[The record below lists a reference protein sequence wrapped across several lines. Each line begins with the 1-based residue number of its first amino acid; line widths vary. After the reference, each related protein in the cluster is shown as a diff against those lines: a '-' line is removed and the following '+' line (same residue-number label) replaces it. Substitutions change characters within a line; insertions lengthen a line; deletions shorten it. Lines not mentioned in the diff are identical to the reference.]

1 MFTTPTIDTGAS
13 RSFVS
18 EAVARRLTTA
28 RNQRSV
34 CTRINLADG
43 TLRDVTQAHMVS
55 IHCGQRQVPI
65 PVLILP
71 TLLNDIILGMDF
83 LCGMGARIGCGPT
96 QLQLRPTTTAIPIA
110 TVTTV
115 RTLPKVE
122 LTVDQTGAMRTL
134 GLPGVF
140 MEAVRKNPFRK
151 PRIAAKAA
159 REETQARV
167 HDRGAD
173 TTGTVRRRELRG
185 ISTEEE
191 AWINRFLQE
200 ELLPFDQI
208 TGVSPIAEHTIVLR
222 DNRPIKQRYYPKNPA
237 MLKIIDAQEDELLR
251 DGRIEPSKSPHSAP
265 IVLVGKKTGDMC
277 IHEIEHHSQSLAVKV
292 PPFWAER
299 PEIWFAQI
307 ESQFCIAGITADKTK
322 FHTVLA
328 SIESCVISQITDAI
342 LNPPA
347 VDMYGNLKRNI
358 IERFCE
364 SEQKKIQKLLSDID
378 LGDRRPTQLL
388 NELRGLAKDRIN
400 EDFLKSF
407 WMQRLP
413 PHAQAILQASNDD
426 LSGMAKLADKI
437 LEVEGL
443 AHMNVASV
451 AVPAG
456 STSLPAHSLHEI
468 VTRLDS
474 LEKRIRSRSRSQSRS
489 LANRD
494 QISSPSE
501 CWYHSKFGSK
511 ATKCMPPCSYKSDSK
526 N

>member
-1 MFTTPTIDTGAS
+1 MAGDNSTDDLENTVVENPHSNDAATTSQDM
-13 RSFVS
+13 RSS
-18 EAVARRLTTA
+18 
-28 RNQRSV
+28 
-34 CTRINLADG
+34 
-43 TLRDVTQAHMVS
+43 
-55 IHCGQRQVPI
+55 
-65 PVLILP
+65 
-71 TLLNDIILGMDF
+71 
-83 LCGMGARIGCGPT
+83 
-96 QLQLRPTTTAIPIA
+96 
-110 TVTTV
+110 TTV
-115 RTLPKVE
+115 
-122 LTVDQTGAMRTL
+122 
-134 GLPGVF
+134 
-140 MEAVRKNPFRK
+140 
-151 PRIAAKAA
+151 
-159 REETQARV
+159 
-167 HDRGAD
+167 
-173 TTGTVRRRELRG
+173 
-185 ISTEEE
+185 
-191 AWINRFLQE
+191 NR
-200 ELLPFDQI
+200 
-208 TGVSPIAEHTIVLR
+208 
-222 DNRPIKQRYYPKNPA
+222 
-237 MLKIIDAQEDELLR
+237 
-251 DGRIEPSKSPHSAP
+251 
-265 IVLVGKKTGDMC
+265 
-277 IHEIEHHSQSLAVKV
+277 LAVKV

-322 FHTVLA
+322 FHTVVA
-328 SIESCVISQITDAI
+328 SMESSVISQITDAV

-400 EDFLKSF
+400 EDFLKSL

-413 PHAQAILQASNDD
+413 PHARAILQASNDD

-451 AVPAG
+451 AAPAG

-489 LANRD
+489 STNRD
-494 QISSPSE
+494 QNSSPAE

-511 ATKCMPPCSYKSDSK
+511 ATKCKPPCSYKSDSK